1 VHPTTRIPGNGVGFA
16 RRSRSAS
23 SREDLEKASHGGAGG
38 GSKLRMGGSSKAETL
53 AGAGI
58 PISTANDYE
67 QLTGGWEEQAA
78 DVLSWSKN
86 ARIYAH
92 IAAQL
97 FVLDLKTG

>member
-1 VHPTTRIPGNGVGFA
+1 
-16 RRSRSAS
+16 
-23 SREDLEKASHGGAGG
+23 LEKASQGGAGG
-38 GSKLRMGGSSKAETL
+38 GSKLRTGGSSKAETL